1 MTNLHVMGLVDFEFT
16 FMQTLTTPFFD
27 IGIDITCLI
36 ELQKSNPHPQI
47 PHTPQL
53 PLRAAAA
60 ATH

>member
-1 MTNLHVMGLVDFEFT
+1 LVDFEFT